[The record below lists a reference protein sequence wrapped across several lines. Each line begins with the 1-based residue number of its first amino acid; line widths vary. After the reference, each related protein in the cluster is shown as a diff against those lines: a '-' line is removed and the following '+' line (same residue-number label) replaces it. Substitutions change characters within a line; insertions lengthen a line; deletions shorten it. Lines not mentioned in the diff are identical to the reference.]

1 MKALYDRASHSVPV
15 HEFPIAASTAVK
27 AGQLVMA
34 AANLAVPVA
43 AATTTAIL
51 GVALEDHPGSADI
64 FNPRSDGARLRV
76 ADSPT
81 TVYAAAAPTLAA
93 SGGSAA
99 TVVASALA
107 AYADDDLNGY
117 KLVLKSKAP
126 SSANTDPIG
135 TVYDVTDFAA
145 ATKTLT
151 ISAAGG
157 AVTSGDVF
165 YVLPADGALKGQF
178 NAGRD
183 GLTVTGGTP
192 AALPLR
198 VIGTD
203 TARLE
208 VYLYP
213 MLHEFGNKK
222 S

>member
-15 HEFPIAASTAVK
+15 HEFPVAASTAVK

-51 GVALEDHPGSADI
+51 GVALEDHAGSPDT
-64 FNPRSDGARLRV
+64 FNPRADGTRLRV

-81 TVYAAAAPTLAA
+81 TVYSAAAPTLTA
-93 SGGSAA
+93 SGGSTA

-117 KLVLKSKAP
+117 RLVLKEKAA
-126 SSANTDPIG
+126 SSANTDPLG
-135 TVYDVTDFAA
+135 TVYDVTDFTA

-151 ISAAGG
+151 ITAAGG

-178 NAGRD
+178 NAAFD
-183 GLTVTGGTP
+183 GLTVTGGNP

-198 VIGTD
+198 VIVTD
-203 TARLE
+203 TAKRE

-213 MLHEFGNKK
+213 TLHEFGNKK